1 MPHVTEN
8 LIFSAAGNGDVTM
21 TPIPNQRQRR
31 VCLLG
36 DVLIVVALLLIDH
49 SSCQGKLG
57 CSNKKCLLKL
67 GCFSDGRA
75 VASDTRGA
83 NPDIGEFLNRTFVYL
98 LSIVLKNGTNEKEA
112 ENGLFEK
119 LGCLNGFFI
128 KTLIEK
134 VQIVSASD

>member
-67 GCFSDGRA
+67 ACMA
-75 VASDTRGA
+75 VVVFQMVKQLLPTPEERIQTQA
-83 NPDIGEFLNRTFVYL
+83 NF
-98 LSIVLKNGTNEKEA
+98 
-112 ENGLFEK
+112 
-119 LGCLNGFFI
+119 
-128 KTLIEK
+128 
-134 VQIVSASD
+134 

>member
-1 MPHVTEN
+1 M
-8 LIFSAAGNGDVTM
+8 LIKAS
-21 TPIPNQRQRR
+21 
-31 VCLLG
+31 LY
-36 DVLIVVALLLIDH
+36 
-49 SSCQGKLG
+49 G
-57 CSNKKCLLKL
+57 C
-67 GCFSDGRA
+67 GCFSDGKT

-83 NPDIGEFLNRTFVYL
+83 NPDTGEFLKKTFLYL
-98 LSIVLKNGTNEKEA
+98 LSTVLKDGTNEKEA